1 MVTPLGLTAVVRCAL
16 RNCELAGSVV
26 LVIVEGSGVI
36 REGPLGGGGG
46 SQASGVLIVGDF
58 LNQYISR
65 R

>member
-1 MVTPLGLTAVVRCAL
+1 ML